1 MDYDMTYDIIDRCSI
16 RPAAASGSPS
26 CGSGL
31 AATLPRLCRPEPAL
45 ADTLA
50 PYPLS
55 LRDRHHAG
63 AAPAVA
69 PHPDVHLVEPAAVAP
84 VPLRVG
90 GGVSKTPIVLEA
102 LWGRGVMVAANEA
115 RNERA
120 APQHVFHRPA
130 VEAWQARLAGRVIE
144 HGHSRSLHDT
154 VRRQLNGLKRAEIH
168 QGYLLVCSSVPPGA
182 CRTQGAVEEELRARI
197 PHQAVP
203 LQAKIGLDV
212 ERLHLVRIVGVG
224 RQYHHAV
231 LFTTS
236 NHI

>member
-1 MDYDMTYDIIDRCSI
+1 MTYDIIDQCSI
-16 RPAAASGSPS
+16 RPAAALGSLR

-90 GGVSKTPIVLEA
+90 GGVSKTLIVLEA
-102 LWGRGVMVAANEA
+102 VWDRGVTVASDVA
-115 RNERA
+115 RNERGA
-120 APQHVFHRPA
+120 HKHVCRRA
-130 VEAWQARLAGRVIE
+130 KVETGQARVAGRVIE

-168 QGYLLVCSSVPPGA
+168 QGYLLVCSSVPLGA

-203 LQAKIGLDV
+203 LQVKIGLDV
-212 ERLHLVRIVGVG
+212 ERFHRVRIVGVG

>member
-1 MDYDMTYDIIDRCSI
+1 MTYDIIGQCSI
-16 RPAAASGSPS
+16 RPAAALGSLR

-55 LRDRHHAG
+55 LSDRHHAG

-69 PHPDVHLVEPAAVAP
+69 PHPDVHLVEPAAVAL

-90 GGVSKTPIVLEA
+90 GGVSKTLIVLEA
-102 LWGRGVMVAANEA
+102 VWDRGVTVASDEA
-115 RNERA
+115 RNERGA
-120 APQHVFHRPA
+120 HQHVCRRA
-130 VEAWQARLAGRVIE
+130 NVEAGQARVAGRVIE

-168 QGYLLVCSSVPPGA
+168 QGYLLVCSSVPLGA
-182 CRTQGAVEEELRARI
+182 CRTQGAVEEELRVRI

-203 LQAKIGLDV
+203 RQVKIGLDV
-212 ERLHLVRIVGVG
+212 ELFHWIRIVGVG
-224 RQYHHAV
+224 REYDDAILLTTRHH
-231 LFTTS
+231 
-236 NHI
+236 I